1 MAFEEM
7 GSGAGGAQSPQG
19 GAALVDGSKVIK
31 QNLSPAK
38 TSSPKASSLA

>member
-7 GSGAGGAQSPQG
+7 GSRGKAQSLQS

-31 QNLSPAK
+31 QNLSQQRPL
-38 TSSPKASSLA
+38 PKG